1 MATLGLNAGYI
12 SLNPRR
18 DPSLFLGPRKE
29 SINEIIDQMI
39 ITIDT
44 SRVLK
49 KVILGP
55 FGIGKTQFIKYAMNK
70 LKDVAFPIYVE
81 TPPCH
86 RRTRFIDIH
95 SVIMRR
101 IGRKFILDHL
111 KKTID
116 LANDKGITIY
126 ELLQIEERDIGY
138 TIENNIGINDIMLWR
153 YISGIKIL
161 AADVRILEVLTNQ
174 IYEDDS
180 VWILNTIAS
189 IVNIFYDKQLVI
201 FMDEL
206 ENTANIFGDSRVM
219 FTEAI
224 RGLVDES
231 SYVGM
236 VFVVSARS
244 IEGIPIALT
253 DEPVRRRIGISNYEP
268 FKEYN
273 KEELDGLI
281 RELILYR
288 RNKEVNIKDI
298 LKNLSK
304 EEYKNTSTDIYPF
317 TNKAIDKIIEVVY
330 KLRKEGLIDGI
341 RPREALSIMDDSVAY
356 ALQNKLHLINEENVK
371 IVSERYLKDIE
382 KVVIP

>member
-1 MATLGLNAGYI
+1 ML
-12 SLNPRR
+12 
-18 DPSLFLGPRKE
+18 
-29 SINEIIDQMI
+29 
-39 ITIDT
+39 ITMETDRI
-44 SRVLK
+44 LK
-49 KVILGP
+49 AVVLGP
-55 FGIGKTQFIKYAMNK
+55 FGIGKTQFIKYAMK
-70 LKDVAFPIYVE
+70 KIDEIAYPIYVE

-111 KKTID
+111 KKIVEV
-116 LANDKGITIY
+116 ANDRSISIF
-126 ELLQIEERDIGY
+126 ELLNIEERDIGY
-138 TIENNIGINDIMLWR
+138 AIVDNLYLYELLLWR
-153 YISGIKIL
+153 YLSGIKML
-161 AADVRILEVLTNQ
+161 AADVRKLEVFNNQ

-189 IVNIFYDKQLVI
+189 MINYFYDKKLVI

-244 IEGIPIALT
+244 LEGIPIALT
-253 DEPVRRRIGISNYEP
+253 DEPVKRRIGISNYLS
-268 FKEYN
+268 FKEYE

-281 RELILYR
+281 REIIAYR
-288 RNKEVNIKDI
+288 RNSEININEMIDTLSEEDI
-298 LKNLSK
+298 QK
-304 EEYKNTSTDIYPF
+304 TSTDIYPF
-317 TNKAIDKIIEVVY
+317 TNKSIDKIIETVY
-330 KLRKEGLIDGI
+330 ILRREGLIDGI
-341 RPREALSIMDDSVAY
+341 RPKEALSIMDDAVAY
-356 ALQNKLHLINEENVK
+356 AIHNELNMIDEDDIE
-371 IVSERYLKDIE
+371 IVAEKYMKDIDD
-382 KVVIP
+382 VVIP

>member
-298 LKNLSK
+298 LKNLSE